1 MRIEKVGGWVLNH
14 TQLIKFAKDTVVKVA
29 SNRSMGYLTSTNFK
43 SIVIRIEIFLKPSLK
58 SQTATVK
65 TGGKK
70 FERKVLSVVYDFDAN
85 DSSNYPKFSDRNFN
99 SHAFRH

>member
-14 TQLIKFAKDTVVKVA
+14 TQLIKFAKDTVVKV
-29 SNRSMGYLTSTNFK
+29 STNGVMGYLTSTNFK

-58 SQTATVK
+58 SQTATGK

-70 FERKVLSVVYDFDAN
+70 FERKVLLRIKIFVRMTAVIN
-85 DSSNYPKFSDRNFN
+85 LSDRNFN

>member
-1 MRIEKVGGWVLNH
+1 MRIEKVGGWVTH
-14 TQLIKFAKDTVVKVA
+14 TQLIKVAQDTVVKVVT
-29 SNRSMGYLTSTNFK
+29 NRVMGYLTSTHFK

-70 FERKVLSVVYDFDAN
+70 FERKVLSAV
-85 DSSNYPKFSDRNFN
+85 
-99 SHAFRH
+99 